1 MMQHMDD
8 VIRVIIRLMISDN
21 CVEIRQN
28 ISPYAEINSCSYLK
42 NEQDEQKISENS
54 AVYI

>member
-1 MMQHMDD
+1 MQHMDD

-21 CVEIRQN
+21 CVETKQN
-28 ISPYAEINSCSYLK
+28 ISPYSEINSCSYLK